1 MSIKKPS
8 IAAIAGIIA
17 GARSEGNA
25 ATADMI
31 AHRLAEFFHSQNKF
45 FNKSHFVAKCGAQ
58 EGPSDA
64 VDGRII
70 QEAQQ
75 AIEGQ
80 KSLPGG

>member
-17 GARSEGNA
+17 QARSEGDA
-25 ATADMI
+25 ATADLI

-45 FNKSHFVAKCGAQ
+45 FNKAHFTEKCGSQ
-58 EGPSDA
+58 GPSDA
-64 VDGRII
+64 VDSRIV

-80 KSLPGG
+80 KALPGE